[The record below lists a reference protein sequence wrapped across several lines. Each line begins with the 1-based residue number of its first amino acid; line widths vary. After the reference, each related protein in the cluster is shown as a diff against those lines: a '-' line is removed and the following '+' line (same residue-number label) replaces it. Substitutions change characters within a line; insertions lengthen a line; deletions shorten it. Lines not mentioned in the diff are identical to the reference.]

1 MSTVSM
7 NMLKYIYAKE
17 DFRYYDALCIAENIE
32 DKLHREDDILIQSM
46 TSGKFNIINL
56 DEYYYVPKVAVLG
69 RYEIDTDKHRVKQRR
84 TILQM
89 YRNFFNEK
97 VIIQSI

>member
-7 NMLKYIYAKE
+7 NMLKYIYAKN
-17 DFRYYDALCIAENIE
+17 DFRHYNALCIAENVE
-32 DKLHREDDILIQSM
+32 DNLSKEDDVLIRNMNNS
-46 TSGKFNIINL
+46 SFNISTL

-69 RYEIDTDKHRVKQRR
+69 RYKIDTDKNKLKHRRIMK
-84 TILQM
+84 I
-89 YRNFFNEK
+89 YRNLINEK

>member
-7 NMLKYIYAKE
+7 NMLKYIYAKD
-17 DFRYYDALCIAENIE
+17 DFRYYDALCIAENVE
-32 DKLHREDDILIQSM
+32 DNLSKEDDIVIHNM
-46 TSGKFNIINL
+46 TSGKFNISTL

-69 RYEIDTDKHRVKQRR
+69 RYKIDTDKNKLKHRRIMK
-84 TILQM
+84 I
-89 YRNFFNEK
+89 YRNLINEQ

>member
-7 NMLKYIYAKE
+7 NMLKYIYAKD
-17 DFRYYDALCIAENIE
+17 DFRYYNALCIAENVE
-32 DKLHREDDILIQSM
+32 DNLSKENDVLIQNMKS
-46 TSGKFNIINL
+46 SSFNISTL

-69 RYEIDTDKHRVKQRR
+69 RYKIDTDKNKLEHRRIMK
-84 TILQM
+84 I
-89 YRNFFNEK
+89 YRNLINEQ